1 VFGYTVLNRSICACV
16 GPYSEANGIWSLE
29 RVRWALGRGL
39 FVSQDR
45 RLNYRVTSRI
55 EREVFVDFV
64 LADGAAVRVMLVDLS
79 AGGLG
84 AGLSY
89 TDTSPVQAG
98 DRLIVRFSSDRLL
111 NPLEI
116 KSQIRHVKVEG
127 DLLLYG
133 VAFEDWGEVRSQ
145 LAPRLRTLFNE
156 REAVRVEPR
165 TDQDVSVSVQLSGR
179 RAQLEGLLRDI
190 SIFGVGMWVMAE
202 ESAILTSGDTVYLEL
217 ALPPSTRTLNL
228 AASVCHQ
235 QLVGGRARIGLR
247 MVRDQPGDWTGVQ
260 KVITRYVM
268 TRQLEVARL
277 DAERKRE
284 ISKQDDHE

>member
-1 VFGYTVLNRSICACV
+1 MCAYTGLNRSIYTSV
-16 GPYSEANGIWSLE
+16 GADSEVNGIRGLD

-45 RLNYRVTSRI
+45 RLNYRVTSKI

-64 LADGAAVRVMLVDLS
+64 LADGGLVRVMLVDLS

-84 AGLSY
+84 AGLEY
-89 TDTSPVQAG
+89 TDPSPVQAG
-98 DRLIVRFSSDRLL
+98 DRLIVRFSSERLF

-116 KSQIRHVKVEG
+116 KSEIRHVKVEG
-127 DLLLYG
+127 ELLLYG
-133 VAFEDWGEVRSQ
+133 VAFEDWVGVRSQ

-165 TDQDVSVSVQLSGR
+165 TDQDVAVSVQRSGR
-179 RAQLEGLLRDI
+179 RAQVDGFLRDI

-202 ESAILTSGDTVYLEL
+202 ESAVFTSGDTVNLEL
-217 ALPPSTRTLNL
+217 ALPASTKTLNL

-235 QLVGGRARIGLR
+235 QLVDGRARIGLR
-247 MVRDQPGDWTGVQ
+247 MVGDQPGDWNRVQ
-260 KVITRYVM
+260 KVITQYVM
-268 TRQLEVARL
+268 ARQLEVARI

-284 ISKQDDHE
+284 ISKQDDQE